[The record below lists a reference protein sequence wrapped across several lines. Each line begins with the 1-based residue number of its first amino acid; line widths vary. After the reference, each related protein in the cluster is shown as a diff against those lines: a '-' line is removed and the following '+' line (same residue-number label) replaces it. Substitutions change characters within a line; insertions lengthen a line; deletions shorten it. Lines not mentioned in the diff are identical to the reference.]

1 MTAVACLCP
10 SCGTTTELSKAGHVT
25 LCLPCTE
32 VEIGETYE
40 TLRDRAT
47 VTVHKGAKKKW
58 HVTSASGGS
67 RSAR

>member
-1 MTAVACLCP
+1 MSVCLCP
-10 SCGTTTELSKAGHVT
+10 SCGTATELSTRGHES
-25 LCLPCTE
+25 LCMPCTE
-32 VEIGETYE
+32 QEIGETYE

-47 VTVHKGAKKKW
+47 AAVRRGAKKKW